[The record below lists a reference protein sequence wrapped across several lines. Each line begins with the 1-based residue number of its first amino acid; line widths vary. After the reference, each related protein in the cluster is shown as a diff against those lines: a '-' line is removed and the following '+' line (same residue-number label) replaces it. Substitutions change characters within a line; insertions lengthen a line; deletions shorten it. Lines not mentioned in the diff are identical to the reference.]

1 MASDR
6 MPMLPRAAAAAAYL
20 CVPFHTLEQWASRK
34 CGPAYY
40 KIGGRVRYRPS
51 DLDAWLESRR
61 CDPQAGQAPR
71 APLALEPVV
80 PIVQQHVVAIARMQK
95 RRG

>member
-1 MASDR
+1 MPDR
-6 MPMLPRAAAAAAYL
+6 VPMLTRAEAATYL
-20 CVPFHTLEQWASRK
+20 GVPFHTLEQWASRH

-40 KIGGRVRYRPS
+40 KIGGRVRYRVA

-61 CDPQAGQAPR
+61 CDPQTGQAQKT
-71 APLALEPVV
+71 PLALEPVV